1 MSNNYLKPLFSPSMY
16 GSGVRIVNTSIF
28 HLDETDVLTA
38 HRYLSVKGKLSPL
51 VWSPSL
57 MPGGRPFKRSCAHT
71 LNPRVNS
78 NEGQKT
84 SSRQSTPV
92 R

>member
-57 MPGGRPFKRSCAHT
+57 MPGGRPFIVPLSGRPPSCQEVDHSRGLALT
-71 LNPRVNS
+71 L
-78 NEGQKT
+78 
-84 SSRQSTPV
+84 
-92 R
+92 